1 MRFRLNGILALVLVL
16 TLVAG
21 FGSVNS
27 SASPSSVSNAAK
39 KGPFTIGYDIYFLG
53 NSWSVQLYQEF
64 KNAAN
69 QHKSEIK
76 NVIYTSSDGSAA
88 KQTSNIQSLIA
99 KKVDAIIMTP
109 ASPTASVHVIE
120 QAKRAGIPVILL
132 AATAN
137 TGDYTALATVK
148 DTDFGA
154 VLAKWLAKT
163 LHGKGNIYALNGIAG
178 LSTNSD
184 RWNAAQS
191 VFKQYPGIHVIASAN
206 ADWDQ
211 AKGQTA
217 TANMLSSHP
226 NVNGVWS
233 QGGAMTLG
241 AIQAFQ
247 AAGHPLVPMTGE
259 LNNGFLKKWFQ
270 LRKSGN
276 KTFAA
281 AASTKPTTLAVKA
294 LDETLRILKGQKYD
308 HNFIEPAPLITVKDL
323 NKYVKPNLPDSVW
336 LPTDLTDA
344 QLKKIFS
351 H

>member
-1 MRFRLNGILALVLVL
+1 MRRTWLNGIFALVLAL
-16 TLVAG
+16 AIAAG
-21 FGSVNS
+21 FGSGRGA
-27 SASPSSVSNAAK
+27 ASPGSQSHAAK

-64 KNAAN
+64 KNAVN
-69 QHKSEIK
+69 HHKADVK
-76 NVIYTSSDGSAA
+76 NVVYTSADGSAA

-109 ASPTASVHVIE
+109 ASPSASVHVIE

-137 TGDYTALATVK
+137 TSDYTSLVTVK
-148 DTDFGA
+148 DTDFGR
-154 VLAKWLAKT
+154 VLAQWLANT

-178 LSTNSD
+178 LSTNAD
-184 RWNAAQS
+184 RWNGAQS
-191 VFKQYPGIHVIASAN
+191 VFKHYPGIHVIASAN

-217 TANMLSSHP
+217 TANMLSAHP

-259 LNNGFLKKWFQ
+259 LNNGFLKKWYA
-270 LRKSGN
+270 LRKS
-276 KTFAA
+276 KTFKS

-308 HNFIEPAPLITVKDL
+308 HNYIEPAPLITASQL
-323 NKYVKPNLPDSVW
+323 TKYLKPNLPDSVW
-336 LPTDLTDA
+336 VPTDLSDA
-344 QLKKIFS
+344 QLRKIFS

>member
-1 MRFRLNGILALVLVL
+1 MKLRLSGILALVLVL

-21 FGSVNS
+21 FRTPSSSAATSNS
-27 SASPSSVSNAAK
+27 SHSGK

-64 KNAAN
+64 KNAVN
-69 QHKSEIK
+69 HHKSDIK
-76 NVIYTSSDGSAA
+76 NVIYTSSDGDAA

-109 ASPTASVHVIE
+109 ASPSASVHVIE
-120 QAKRAGIPVILL
+120 QAKSAGIPVILL
-132 AATAN
+132 AATAS
-137 TGDYTALATVK
+137 TKDYTSLVTVK
-148 DTDFGA
+148 DTDFGS
-154 VLAKWLAKT
+154 VLAKWLARK
-163 LHGKGNIYALNGIAG
+163 LHGHGNIYALNGIAG
-178 LSTNSD
+178 LSTNAD
-184 RWNAAQS
+184 RWNGAES
-191 VFKQYPGIHVIASAN
+191 VFKKYPGIHVIASAN

-211 AKGQTA
+211 AKGETA
-217 TANMLSSHP
+217 TANMLSAHP

-247 AAGHPLVPMTGE
+247 SAGHPLVPMTGE
-259 LNNGFLKKWFQ
+259 LNNGFLKEWLK

-276 KTFAA
+276 KTFDA

-308 HNFIEPAPLITVKDL
+308 HNYIEPAPLITAKEL
-323 NKYVKPNLPDSVW
+323 KKYVRPNLPDSVW
-336 LPTDLTDA
+336 VPTDLTDA

>member
-1 MRFRLNGILALVLVL
+1 MRTWLNGILALILAL

-27 SASPSSVSNAAK
+27 SASPSSNISTAK
-39 KGPFTIGYDIYFLG
+39 TGPFTIGYDIYFLG

-64 KNAAN
+64 KNAVS

-76 NVIYTSSDGSAA
+76 NVVYTSSDGSAA

-109 ASPTASVHVIE
+109 ASPTASVHVIQ

-137 TGDYTALATVK
+137 TNDYTALATVK

-154 VLAKWLAKT
+154 VLAKWLATT

-184 RWNAAQS
+184 RWNGAQS
-191 VFKQYPGIHVIASAN
+191 VFKNYPGIHVIASAN

-217 TANMLSSHP
+217 TANMLSAHP

-259 LNNGFLKKWFQ
+259 LNNGFLKKWLQ

-276 KTFAA
+276 KTFAS

-294 LDETLRILKGQKYD
+294 LEQTLSILKGQKYTR
-308 HNFIEPAPLITVKDL
+308 NFIESAPLITAKDL
-323 NKYVKPNLPDSVW
+323 KKYVKPNLPDSVW
-336 LPTDLTDA
+336 VPTDLTDA